1 MIKQKLALIRSLQLA
16 AKAGELVELLL
27 IRHVAAL
34 ACNNMLM
41 LCATITDATSD
52 GRH

>member
-1 MIKQKLALIRSLQLA
+1 MIKQKLALIRSLQV
-16 AKAGELVELLL
+16 AGEPVELLR
-27 IRHVAAL
+27 IRRAYDAL

-41 LCATITDATSD
+41 LCATITDAASD

>member
-34 ACNNMLM
+34 AWHMLM

>member
-1 MIKQKLALIRSLQLA
+1 MIKQKLALIRSLQV
-16 AKAGELVELLL
+16 AGELVELLR
-27 IRHVAAL
+27 IRRVAAL

-41 LCATITDATSD
+41 LCATITDAASD